1 MNQINVLLADDHE
14 IVRDGIKAFL
24 EDEPNIII
32 VGEAS
37 NGLEALKKAAEL
49 HPDVIIMDI
58 RMPELNGIEATKK
71 LAEYAPN
78 AKALILTM
86 HETEEYVLR
95 SIDSGAYGY
104 LLKDTSKEEFMKAIF
119 TVAKGEKYYSH
130 HASNILVNQYLTN
143 QQKPKEKSGEVKF
156 DLTKRELEILT
167 FITEGLSNKDIATKL
182 DKSVRTIETHRF
194 NIMKKLKV
202 SNVVELIRV
211 AQEEK
216 LV

>member
-1 MNQINVLLADDHE
+1 MNQIRVLLADDHE

-24 EDEPNIII
+24 EDEPNITI
-32 VGEAS
+32 VGEAA
-37 NGLEALKKAAEL
+37 NGQEALQKAAEL

-71 LAEYAPN
+71 MVDFAPG
-78 AKALILTM
+78 AKTIMLTM
-86 HETEEYVLR
+86 HETDEYVLR
-95 SIDSGAYGY
+95 SIENGASGY

-130 HASNILVNQYLTN
+130 HASNVLVNQYLGN
-143 QQKPKEKSGEVKF
+143 QQKPKDKSGGAKF
-156 DLTKRELEILT
+156 DLTKRELEILN
-167 FITEGLSNKDIATKL
+167 FITEGMSNKDIATRL

-194 NIMKKLKV
+194 NIMKKMKV

-211 AQEEK
+211 AQEEQI
-216 LV
+216 V